1 MPHHGSSRS
10 QTDSDQEKSYCVTAD
25 FFLSFSDPTALMI
38 LDIVRKKEMS
48 SSAILKKLGIEPNTV
63 AANLKAMERKGILVS
78 FLRSQN
84 VLYRVAAPQIIKAFN
99 RILELPTRNLKR
111 TSSLKRQLSGAMQKR
126 KKPSKTVAG
135 ASIR

>member
-1 MPHHGSSRS
+1 MPRHRSSRS
-10 QTDSDQEKSYCVTAD
+10 QTNSDLEKSYCLTAD

-48 SSAILKKLGIEPNTV
+48 SRAIFKKLEIEPNTV
-63 AANLKAMERKGILVS
+63 AASLKAMERKGILVS

-84 VLYRVAAPQIIKAFN
+84 VFYRVATPKIIKAFN
-99 RILELPTRNLKR
+99 RILELPARRLKQ
-111 TSSLKRQLSGAMQKR
+111 TGSLKRQLSGATQKR
-126 KKPSKTVAG
+126 KKPSKTVSV

>member
-1 MPHHGSSRS
+1 MPRHRS
-10 QTDSDQEKSYCVTAD
+10 NHFQIASDDDKSYLAAAD

-84 VLYRVAAPQIIKAFN
+84 VLYRVAAPPIIKAFN
-99 RILELPTRNLKR
+99 RILELPARKLKR
-111 TSSLKRQLSGAMQKR
+111 TSSLKRQLSGATQKR
-126 KKPSKTVAG
+126 KKPSKTVFG